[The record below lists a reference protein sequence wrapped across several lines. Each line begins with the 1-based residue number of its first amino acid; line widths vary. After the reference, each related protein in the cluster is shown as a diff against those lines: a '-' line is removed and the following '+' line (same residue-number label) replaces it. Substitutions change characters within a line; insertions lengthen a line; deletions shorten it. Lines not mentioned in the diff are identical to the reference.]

1 MDLSDQSVPR
11 DNSGFSLIELLVA
24 MAVFVIISTIGYIS
38 VTRLRST
45 TNITTVADK
54 LVADV
59 RAQQILA
66 MIGKT
71 SSPSSASN
79 TKTQG
84 IRFFINTP
92 TYIVFECDTAEN
104 CLYSPANATNF
115 TYTMDG
121 TITFSQ
127 VNLPNSQI
135 TFKSSSGEYYGYS
148 DSQNTIVLRN
158 TSNDE
163 IRTIQLN
170 SLGNLTLL

>member
-1 MDLSDQSVPR
+1 MDSLDQSVQR
-11 DNSGFSLIELLVA
+11 DNAGFTLIELLVA

-38 VTRLRST
+38 VTQLRST
-45 TNITTVADK
+45 TNINTATDK
-54 LVADV
+54 FIADV

-71 SSPSSASN
+71 SSPSPSSS
-79 TKTQG
+79 TKTQA

-92 TYIVFECDTAEN
+92 TYTAFECATPEN
-104 CLYSPANATNF
+104 CLYSPTNTTNF
-115 TYTMDG
+115 SYTLDG

-135 TFKSSSGEYYGYS
+135 IFKSSSGEFYGYS
-148 DSQNTIVLRN
+148 DLLNTIVLRN

-163 IRTIQLN
+163 IRTIQAN
-170 SLGNLTLL
+170 SLGNLTNL